1 MLHSIS
7 INNIIPHVIDVGVV
21 SNDFII
27 LGEEEEGHSPF
38 ITELDDSHVAHMLA
52 MA

>member
-1 MLHSIS
+1 M
-7 INNIIPHVIDVGVV
+7 PHIRVV

-27 LGEEEEGHSPF
+27 LGEEEVGHSPF
-38 ITELDDSHVAHMLA
+38 ITELDDSHVGHVLA